1 MKKKW
6 NEHMILSAHI
16 FIVIC
21 LSILF
26 SNILS
31 NFDTV
36 LNKVNTLSITLQPL
50 VIGCV
55 IAYLLNFILKFFE
68 EKLEKIKYYS
78 KLSKKVKRTI
88 SIVLTYVSAFYTLY
102 LLVSVVA
109 PQVAESL
116 VTLVNN
122 SPEYLANLTSFLE
135 SNINKLNL
143 GSNNLILTHEKIT
156 EIASGIMALATSF
169 IPLAG
174 NFVINI
180 ASSIWNIVLG
190 LIISIYLLIDKEK
203 FRVGSKKLTLAIFP
217 KNIADRIFYITRKS
231 HVIFSKFLNGKIIDS
246 IIIGILTAI
255 VLALTN
261 IPYATLIAVIIG
273 ITNIIPF
280 FGPFIGAIPSIL
292 LLLVVSPSKAFLFTI
307 IIVIIQQIDGNIIG
321 PKILG
326 DSIGISAF
334 WILLSLLVAG
344 KLFGFV
350 GMIIGVPL
358 FATIYA
364 LIVEAVEERLKN
376 KNIDLNI
383 DDKSVNDEVI

>member
-321 PKILG
+321 PKIIG

-364 LIVEAVEERLKN
+364 LIIEAVEERLKN

>member
-364 LIVEAVEERLKN
+364 LIIEAVEERLKN